1 MLHQLGFPAIISFA
15 VMSLASAK
23 NTLQFML
30 QKRIKKTKENSPC
43 SLSSS
48 SFLLLFLDHFVKF
61 PCLGTH
67 KIPLLKAL
75 SVLFAFS
82 DEAEETLSL
91 SPQRIFIEM
100 WG

>member
-30 QKRIKKTKENSPC
+30 QKRIIKTKENSPC
-43 SLSSS
+43 SFFFFYF
-48 SFLLLFLDHFVKF
+48 SFFDHFVKF
-61 PCLGTH
+61 PCLCTH
-67 KIPLLKAL
+67 KIPLLKAS

-82 DEAEETLSL
+82 DEAGETLSL